1 MARLAFDGLDSL
13 MDDLDSLAHLP
24 DRVVE
29 DVLNAGADVLVPAQ
43 RAEISSRWRG
53 RFSEGISAKSVKK
66 SNVKKTKDGG
76 AVHIYPQG
84 TRKRGKK
91 RIRNAEVAFINEY
104 GAPKRGIA
112 PRPAIAAA
120 NAKAE
125 QAAADAGEWVFNA
138 YLDSKNL

>member
-66 SNVKKTKDGG
+66 SNVKKTKEGG
-76 AVHIYPQG
+76 AAHIYPQG

-125 QAAADAGEWVFNA
+125 QAAADAGERVFNA

>member
-125 QAAADAGEWVFNA
+125 QAAADAGERVFNA

>member
-53 RFSEGISAKSVKK
+53 KFSEGISAKSVKK
-66 SNVKKTKDGG
+66 SKVKKTKDGG

-125 QAAADAGEWVFNA
+125 QAAAEAGERVFNA

>member
-1 MARLAFDGLDSL
+1 MARLEFDGLDSL

-53 RFSEGISAKSVKK
+53 KYSEGISAKSVKK
-66 SNVKKTKDGG
+66 SKVKKTKDGG

-125 QAAADAGEWVFNA
+125 QTAADAGEQVFNA

>member
-53 RFSEGISAKSVKK
+53 KFSEGISAKSVKK
-66 SNVKKTKDGG
+66 SKVGRPHLSPG
-76 AVHIYPQG
+76 YSEAGQEAYPQ
-84 TRKRGKK
+84 R
-91 RIRNAEVAFINEY
+91 
-104 GAPKRGIA
+104 
-112 PRPAIAAA
+112 
-120 NAKAE
+120 
-125 QAAADAGEWVFNA
+125 
-138 YLDSKNL
+138 

>member
-53 RFSEGISAKSVKK
+53 KYSEGISAKSVKK
-66 SNVKKTKDGG
+66 SKVKKTTDGG

-91 RIRNAEVAFINEY
+91 RIRNAEVAFINEC

-125 QAAADAGEWVFNA
+125 QAAADAGERVFNA